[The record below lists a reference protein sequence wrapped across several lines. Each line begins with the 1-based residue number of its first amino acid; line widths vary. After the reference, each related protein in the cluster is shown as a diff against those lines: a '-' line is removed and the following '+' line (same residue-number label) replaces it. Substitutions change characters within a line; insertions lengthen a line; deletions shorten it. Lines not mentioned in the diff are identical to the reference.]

1 MSTGGGHHNARALLA
16 DAGKGVEVETGE
28 ILFICFGAILA
39 VGMMI
44 GVGCCVAYGA
54 QHRRRKLTFPG
65 AEDYVSHGRMN
76 ARKWIKTIGAPDMIA
91 EQYDIAYA
99 GGELPKDRYQ
109 RLALPMYAD
118 SGKKFDPCEM
128 PKKWLK
134 PLGPPLRKLYLCF
147 FWNDICKVMYKDM
160 YWGAKRLRD
169 WNQETEADE
178 ETPARWLG
186 ECKPCC
192 YAADS
197 FNSCTNWMCCECCGM
212 NECKT
217 LQESTTNC
225 VKSVG
230 DPNCCVVEDGK
241 FTGVPKMPSIPSC
254 KVNNCGG
261 CESCTVTCTK
271 QPADQMVAPGE
282 DASPEAHAAYEA
294 YTERIAKETAET
306 KAEIAKERAK
316 KAIEAAAVKAQQE
329 ERYTNPDA

>member
-1 MSTGGGHHNARALLA
+1 MSGHARALLA
-16 DAGKGVEVETGE
+16 DAGKGIKVETGE
-28 ILFICFGAILA
+28 IIFICFGSILFVAI
-39 VGMMI
+39 MI
-44 GVGCCVAYGA
+44 GIGCCLADAA

-65 AEDYVSHGRMN
+65 AEDYVSHGRMS
-76 ARKWIKTIGAPDMIA
+76 AKKWIKTIGAPDMLV

-118 SGKKFDPCEM
+118 SGKKFDACAL

-147 FWNDICKVMYKDM
+147 FWNDICKVMYKDC
-160 YWGAKRLRD
+160 YWGTKRLRE
-169 WNQETEADE
+169 WNQDPEADE

-197 FNSCTNWMCCECCGM
+197 FNSCTNWMCCGCCGM
-212 NECKT
+212 QECKT

-230 DPNCCVVEDGK
+230 DPNCCVIENGK
-241 FTGVPKMPSIPSC
+241 LTGVPKMPTIPSC
-254 KVNNCGG
+254 KVNSCGG
-261 CESCTVTCTK
+261 CENCVGTK
-271 QPADQMVAPGE
+271 AEPEMIEPGE
-282 DASPEAHAAYEA
+282 DDSPEAHAAYKE
-294 YTERIAKETAET
+294 YLERTAKENAEKKT
-306 KAEIAKERAK
+306 EEAKERVKNAI
-316 KAIEAAAVKAQQE
+316 KAASMKAQME
-329 ERYTNPDA
+329 EEKK